1 MTTISVSETGG
12 EKRIVCK
19 GHATGSSEA
28 CGVISLLCMALLEHI
43 EVSNGYIRDGECE
56 ISFCG
61 YDGEFAL
68 FVTAVRMLAREM
80 PEACKIIENNIVT
93 L

>member
-1 MTTISVSETGG
+1 MTTIHITNANGL
-12 EKRIVCK
+12 KRIVCK

-43 EVSNGYIRDGECE
+43 EDADGYIRDGECE
-56 ISFCG
+56 ISFRG

-68 FVTAVRMLAREM
+68 FMTAVRMLAREM

>member
-1 MTTISVSETGG
+1 
-12 EKRIVCK
+12 
-19 GHATGSSEA
+19 
-28 CGVISLLCMALLEHI
+28 MAILEHI
-43 EVSNGYIRDGECE
+43 EDADGYIRDGECE
-56 ISFCG
+56 ISFRG
-61 YDGEFAL
+61 NDGEFAL

>member
-12 EKRIVCK
+12 EKRITCE

-43 EVSNGYIRDGECE
+43 EDADGYIRDGECE
-56 ISFCG
+56 ISFRG
-61 YDGEFAL
+61 NDGEFAL